1 MKNAIIKL
9 IRIYQKTPLSSHKNC
24 RFIPTCS
31 EYMIESLNEYGLFTG
46 LWLGIKRIFRCH
58 PFGKYGYDPVIKKE
72 KKWKK
77 LKLLFYLY

>member
-1 MKNAIIKL
+1 MKDIIIKL

-31 EYMIESLNEYGLFTG
+31 EYMIESLNEYGLFKG
-46 LWLGIKRIFRCH
+46 LRLGIKRIFRCH
-58 PFGKYGYDPVIKKE
+58 PLGKYGYDPVIKKE
-72 KKWKK
+72 KKWKN